1 MRYTTGLKQ
10 FDEVNMLLK
19 FLYLSEDNSV
29 KFENSIGC
37 VFELKMRDDGQLVR
51 KSLSTPVQLEMTDN
65 MDNMFLFAVIDQLK
79 KQTAEVFPESFK
91 NRWEEVRSLCQANL
105 GFNYLIQNPIN
116 KPMPMNKEKNYD

>member
-10 FDEVNMLLK
+10 LDEVNTLLK
-19 FLYLSEDNSV
+19 FLYLSEDNAV

-37 VFELKMRDDGQLVR
+37 VFELTMCDNGQLVR

-79 KQTAEVFPESFK
+79 KQAAEVFPDSFK
-91 NRWEEVRSLCQANL
+91 NRWKEVKSLCQVNL
-105 GFNYLIQNPIN
+105 GFNYLVQNPIN
-116 KPMPMNKEKNYD
+116 RPMPMNKEKNYD